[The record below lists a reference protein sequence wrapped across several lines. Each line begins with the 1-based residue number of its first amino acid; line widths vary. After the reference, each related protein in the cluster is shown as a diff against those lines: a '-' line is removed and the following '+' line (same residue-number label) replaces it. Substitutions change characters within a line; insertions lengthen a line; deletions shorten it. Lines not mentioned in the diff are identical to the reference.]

1 VVAVVTA
8 ILGALGAGSASAGA
22 NGLQLVAVRISILGT
37 HYLFQQTYR
46 GLPVV
51 DGYYAEHV
59 RENGRI
65 FAVTDDRK
73 RVAGDVSTEAAI
85 GATEAEESAARRA
98 PGVARKAVLSILPGS
113 VEKGEAARLVWE
125 VQSTSP
131 RSDTSTLVDAQTG
144 KVVQVRNLIKDVT
157 GSGRVFDPN
166 PVVSLQDQ
174 TLTDQND
181 ADYAG
186 LQAAYR
192 AVALT
197 DLDGSGFL
205 RGSYANVALKKGAAF
220 EPSEVFAYNRLD
232 DRFEQVMAYYDVTQA
247 QRYIQSLGF
256 RNVNNE
262 PQDLLPDQYKG
273 DNSFYS
279 PSQDTITLGIGGVD
293 DAEDADV
300 TWHEYGHAIQDAQV
314 PKFGHGHDAGSIGEG
329 FGDYWAVTMSQPV
342 NGGYEVPCVADW
354 DSVSYTSE
362 VPHCLRRV
370 DTNLT
375 VADESGEIHHDGQIW
390 SRALWDIHQKLGR
403 TTADRIILESQFLFA
418 PDTSFAAAAQATVDT
433 AQRLAGGRAAR
444 VCQRAFQARGIL

>member
-1 VVAVVTA
+1 MGVVAVATA
-8 ILGALGAGSASAGA
+8 VLGGLAASPASAGP
-22 NGLQLVAVRISILGT
+22 NGLQLMAVRISILGT
-37 HYLFQQTYR
+37 HYLYQQTYR

-59 RENGRI
+59 GEDGKV

-73 RVAGDVSTEAAI
+73 TVVGTVSTHPAVGPDRAQQAV
-85 GATEAEESAARRA
+85 ATRA
-98 PGVARKAVLSILPGS
+98 PGPASRTTLSILPGRHP
-113 VEKGEAARLVWE
+113 RLVWQ
-125 VQSTSP
+125 VQSATA
-131 RSDTSTLVDAQTG
+131 RSDTNILVDARTG
-144 KVVQVRNLIKDVT
+144 RVLQVRDLIKDVN
-157 GSGRVFDPN
+157 GAGRVFDPN
-166 PVVSLQDQ
+166 PVVTLKDQ
-174 TLTDQND
+174 TLTDQED
-181 ADYAG
+181 ADYPA
-186 LQAAYR
+186 LQPAYR
-192 AVALT
+192 TVTLT
-197 DLDGSGFL
+197 DLDGSGRL
-205 RGSYANVALKKGAAF
+205 SGSYANVALKKGAAV
-220 EPSEVFAYNRLD
+220 EPSEVFSYGRTD

-279 PSQDTITLGIGGVD
+279 PSKDTITLGIGGVD

-314 PKFGHGHDAGSIGEG
+314 PGFGHGHDAGSIGEG
-329 FGDYWAVTMSQPV
+329 FGDYWAVTMSEPV
-342 NGGYEVPCVADW
+342 DGGYEVPCVADW
-354 DSVSYTSE
+354 DSVSYTVD

-375 VADESGEIHHDGQIW
+375 VADQSGEIHHDGQIW

-403 TTADRIILESQFLFA
+403 NTADRIILESQFLLA

-433 AQRLAGGRAAR
+433 ALRLSGARAER
-444 VCQRAFQARGIL
+444 VCQRAFHARGIL

>member
-1 VVAVVTA
+1 MGVVAVATA
-8 ILGALGAGSASAGA
+8 LFGALAAGPVSAQR
-22 NGLQLVAVRISILGT
+22 NDLQLTAVRISILGT

-51 DGYYAEHV
+51 DGYFAEHV
-59 RENGRI
+59 GEDGKVY
-65 FAVTDDRK
+65 AVTDGRK
-73 RVAGDVSTEAAI
+73 RVLGDPPIRPAI
-85 GATEAEESAARRA
+85 GTGQAERAAERRT
-98 PGVARKAVLSILPGS
+98 PGLPGRSTLSILPA
-113 VEKGEAARLVWE
+113 EPAQLVWD
-125 VQSTSP
+125 VRSTSAH
-131 RSDTSTLVDAQTG
+131 SDNSTLVDAQTG
-144 KVVQVRNLIKDVT
+144 KVLQVRDLIKDVD
-157 GSGRVFDPN
+157 GAGRVFDPN
-166 PVVSLQDQ
+166 PVVSLRDQ
-174 TLTDQND
+174 TLTDQDD
-181 ADYAG
+181 ADYAA

-192 AVALT
+192 AVTLT

-205 RGSYANVALKKGAAF
+205 KGSFANVALKKGAAF
-220 EPSEVFAYNRLD
+220 EPSGVFAYNRLD
-232 DRFEQVMAYYDVTQA
+232 DRFEQVMSYYDVTQA

-314 PKFGHGHDAGSIGEG
+314 PRFGQGHDAGSIGEG
-329 FGDYWAVTMSQPV
+329 FGDYWAVTMSEPV
-342 NGGYEVPCVADW
+342 DGGYEVPCVADW
-354 DSVSYTSE
+354 DSVSYTAD

-370 DTNLT
+370 DTDLT
-375 VADESGEIHHDGQIW
+375 VADQSGAIHHDGQIW

-403 TTADRIILESQFLFA
+403 TRADRIIIESQFLFA
-418 PDTSFAAAAQATVDT
+418 PDTTFAAAAQATVDT